1 MGNIGDYLLAE
12 VMLWLIYAAMAGVVV
27 ATMVSVVR
35 SLRNHTDSMAESNR
49 VPRRAIA
56 YGVAIATLLLLVVAC
71 LTGSS
76 APMIVNG
83 VSFTDRFWLKTSDG
97 IITVSLILT
106 VVAVCCVAYG
116 VSGINRRT
124 PSKK

>member
-49 VPRRAIA
+49 VPRRTIA

>member
-116 VSGINRRT
+116 VSGINRHT

>member
-12 VMLWLIYAAMAGVVV
+12 VMLWLIYAAMAGVAV

>member
-35 SLRNHTDSMAESNR
+35 SLRNHTDSMAESNQ

-116 VSGINRRT
+116 VSGINRHT

>member
-35 SLRNHTDSMAESNR
+35 SLRNHTDSIAESNR

-56 YGVAIATLLLLVVAC
+56 YGVAVATLLLLVVAC